1 MGNRD
6 NTWHQDREAMKQG
19 HWSGI
24 VGRGNAY
31 EDFVIQESMGPVVD
45 RSKQHLGRC
54 DLVILRAQGMLL
66 RAIEA
71 FEAEGKLS
79 FAGEDV
85 DFARIRAISVAY
97 PRGGDWKEI
106 DAFNLPSLEV
116 A

>member
-1 MGNRD
+1 
-6 NTWHQDREAMKQG
+6 
-19 HWSGI
+19 
-24 VGRGNAY
+24 
-31 EDFVIQESMGPVVD
+31 
-45 RSKQHLGRC
+45 
-54 DLVILRAQGMLL
+54 MLL

-71 FEAEGKLS
+71 YGAEGRVS

-97 PRGGDWKEI
+97 PHGEDWKQI